1 MRTGKGEG
9 TVMTTP
15 PGDER
20 APQGRLR
27 DLESMLD
34 AVTDRAVI
42 KLGPDGDVVRWSQGA
57 QAMTGYTEDEVIGR
71 PVSVLHTDEHRNSG
85 LAEQELASAR
95 EAGLEFQGWRVRKGG
110 EQFLARIAVSPV
122 RGEDGALDGFVV
134 VLRDVTESARAES
147 LFHGLLESA
156 PDAMLIVDGDARIV
170 LVNRQTETL
179 FGFDRGELVGREI
192 EVLVPP
198 RFRTRHVGHRNGF
211 LADPRLRPMGAG
223 LELSGMRRDGTEFPV
238 EISLSPLE
246 TAEGR
251 LVAAAIRDVT
261 ERRETEQRLQRQ
273 RDEILELS
281 TPVIQVWDKVL
292 ALPIIGTLDTL
303 RATRLTEGLL
313 EKIAQTQAEVAI
325 LDISGVPTIDTQVA
339 QHLLKTVQ
347 AAALMGTVSIMS
359 GVRPETAQSM
369 VHLGIDMG
377 RLRSRN
383 TLQDALQLA
392 LAVLAERAGTAETA
406 ARALSLGESR

>member
-1 MRTGKGEG
+1 
-9 TVMTTP
+9 MTTP
-15 PGDER
+15 PVDEQD
-20 APQGRLR
+20 PQARLR
-27 DLESMLD
+27 DLEAMLD
-34 AVTDRAVI
+34 AVGDHAVI
-42 KLGPDGDVVRWSQGA
+42 KLGSDGEVVQWSRGA
-57 QAMTGYTEDEVIGR
+57 QAMTGYAEAEVVGR
-71 PVSVLHTDEHRNSG
+71 SVSVLQTAEDRDADL
-85 LAEQELASAR
+85 LAQELETVRQHGRR
-95 EAGLEFQGWRVRKGG
+95 EFEGWRVGKNG
-110 EQFLARIAVSPV
+110 ERFLSRITLTPV
-122 RGEDGALDGFVV
+122 LGDDGSVTGFVK

-156 PDAMLIVDGDARIV
+156 PDAMVIVGPDARIV
-170 LVNRQTETL
+170 LVNRQTEAL
-179 FGFDRGELVGREI
+179 FGFERDELVGREI
-192 EVLVPP
+192 EVLVPA
-198 RFRTRHVGHRNGF
+198 RFRDRHVGHRSGF
-211 LADPRLRPMGAG
+211 LAAPQVRPMGAG
-223 LELSGMRRDGTEFPV
+223 LELWGLRRDGSEFPV

-281 TPVIQVWDKVL
+281 TPVIQVWDKILV
-292 ALPIIGTLDTL
+292 LPIIGTLDTL

-313 EKIAQTQAEVAI
+313 DNISRSQAEVAI

-377 RLRSRN
+377 RLRSRA

-392 LAVLAERAGTAETA
+392 LAVLAERAGTARTA
-406 ARALSLGESR
+406 ARALTTGEQR

>member
-1 MRTGKGEG
+1 
-9 TVMTTP
+9 MTMP
-15 PGDER
+15 PGDE
-20 APQGRLR
+20 QGSSAHLR

-34 AVTDRAVI
+34 AISDHAVI
-42 KLGPDGDVVRWSQGA
+42 RLGPSGEVVRWTRA
-57 QAMTGYTEDEVIGR
+57 AEAMTGYAEDEVAGQPLSSLR
-71 PVSVLHTDEHRNSG
+71 TEEDRDAG
-85 LAEQELASAR
+85 LLEQELAAVR
-95 EAGLEFQGWRVRKGG
+95 EHGRREFQGWRVRKDG
-110 EQFLARIAVSPV
+110 ERFLAHVSLTPV
-122 RGEDGALDGFVV
+122 TDEDGAVTGFVE
-134 VLRDVTESARAES
+134 VLRDATESARAES

-156 PDAMLIVDGDARIV
+156 PDAMVIVGEDGRIV
-170 LVNRQTETL
+170 LVNRQAEAL
-179 FGFDRGELVGREI
+179 FGFERAELVGREI

-198 RFRTRHVGHRNGF
+198 RYRDRHVGHRNGF
-211 LADPRLRPMGAG
+211 LNAPQVRPMGVG
-223 LELSGMRRDGTEFPV
+223 LQLSGVRRNGTEFPV
-238 EISLSPLE
+238 EISLSPLQ
-246 TAEGR
+246 TAEGL

-261 ERRETEQRLQRQ
+261 ERRETELRLQRQ

-406 ARALSLGESR
+406 ARALTSGGRGA

>member
-1 MRTGKGEG
+1 MTRSSEG
-9 TVMTTP
+9 
-15 PGDER
+15 DR
-20 APQGRLR
+20 DPQGSLR
-27 DLESMLD
+27 DLEAMLD
-34 AVTDRAVI
+34 AVTDQAVI
-42 KLGPDGDVVRWSQGA
+42 KLGAEGEVVRWSRTA
-57 QAMTGYTEDEVIGR
+57 QAMTGYGSDEIVGR
-71 PVSVLHTDEHRNSG
+71 SVATLHT
-85 LAEQELASAR
+85 AEDR
-95 EAGLEFQGWRVRKGG
+95 DAGLVERELDAARQDGRRAFQGWRVRKGG
-110 EQFLARIAVSPV
+110 ERFLARVTLTPV
-122 RGEDGALDGFVV
+122 READGRVTGFVKT
-134 VLRDVTESARAES
+134 LQDVTESARTES

-156 PDAMLIVDGDARIV
+156 PDAMVIVGDDARIV
-170 LVNRQTETL
+170 LVNRQTEAL
-179 FGFDRGELVGREI
+179 FGFQRDELVGREI
-192 EVLVPP
+192 EVLVPS
-198 RFRTRHVGHRNGF
+198 RFRDRHVGHRTGF
-211 LADPRLRPMGAG
+211 LHDPRLRPMGAG
-223 LELSGMRRDGTEFPV
+223 LELYGMRRDGTEFPV

-392 LAVLAERAGTAETA
+392 LAVLAERAGSAELA
-406 ARALSLGESR
+406 ARALTGGEV

>member
-1 MRTGKGEG
+1 
-9 TVMTTP
+9 MTTQP
-15 PGDER
+15 VDEQD
-20 APQGRLR
+20 PQARLR
-27 DLESMLD
+27 DLETMLD
-34 AVTDRAVI
+34 ALGDHAVV
-42 KLGPDGDVVRWSQGA
+42 KLGPGGEVMRWSRSA
-57 QAMTGYTEDEVIGR
+57 QAMTGYAEAEVVGR
-71 PVSVLHTDEHRNSG
+71 PLTLLRTEEDRDAG
-85 LAEQELASAR
+85 LLEQELETVR
-95 EAGLEFQGWRVRKGG
+95 EHGRREFQGWRVRGNG
-110 EQFLARIAVSPV
+110 ERFLSHITLSPV
-122 RGEDGALDGFVV
+122 TGHDGTVTGFVE
-134 VLRDVTESARAES
+134 VLRDVTESARTES

-156 PDAMLIVDGDARIV
+156 PDAMVIVGPDARIV
-170 LVNRQTETL
+170 LVNRQAEAL
-179 FGFDRGELVGREI
+179 FGFERDELVGREI
-192 EVLVPP
+192 EVLVPA
-198 RFRTRHVGHRNGF
+198 RFRDRHVGHRTGF
-211 LADPRLRPMGAG
+211 LAAPQVRPMGAG
-223 LELSGMRRDGTEFPV
+223 LELWGLRRDGTEFPV

-261 ERRETEQRLQRQ
+261 DRRETEQRLQRQ

-281 TPVIQVWDKVL
+281 TPVIQVWDKILV
-292 ALPIIGTLDTL
+292 LPIIGTLDTL

-313 EKIAQTQAEVAI
+313 DNIARSQAEVAI

-377 RLRSRN
+377 RLRSRG

-392 LAVLAERAGTAETA
+392 LSVLAERAGTAQTA
-406 ARALSLGESR
+406 ARALTSGEPR

>member
-1 MRTGKGEG
+1 
-9 TVMTTP
+9 MTASSA
-15 PGDER
+15 DEQD
-20 APQGRLR
+20 PQPRLR
-27 DLESMLD
+27 DLEAMLD
-34 AVTDRAVI
+34 ALADHAVI
-42 KLGPDGDVVRWSQGA
+42 KLGPAGEVARWSRGA
-57 QAMTGYTEDEVIGR
+57 QALTGYTEAEVLGR
-71 PVSVLHTDEHRNSG
+71 SVSVLQTAEDRDAG
-85 LAEQELASAR
+85 LLAQELETAR
-95 EAGLEFQGWRVRKGG
+95 QHGRREFEGWRVTKSG
-110 EQFLARIAVSPV
+110 ERFLSRITLTPIV
-122 RGEDGALDGFVV
+122 GDDGSVTGFVK

-156 PDAMLIVDGDARIV
+156 PDAMVIVGPDARIV
-170 LVNRQTETL
+170 LVNRQAEAL
-179 FGFDRGELVGREI
+179 FGFERDELVGQEI
-192 EVLVPP
+192 EVLVPT
-198 RFRTRHVGHRNGF
+198 RFRRNHVGHRTGF
-211 LADPRLRPMGAG
+211 LAAPQVRPMGAG
-223 LELSGMRRDGTEFPV
+223 LELWGLRRDGSEFPV

-281 TPVIQVWDKVL
+281 TPVIQVWDKILV
-292 ALPIIGTLDTL
+292 LPIIGTLDTL

-313 EKIAQTQAEVAI
+313 DSIARSQAEVAI

-377 RLRSRN
+377 RLRSRG

-392 LAVLAERAGTAETA
+392 LAVLAERSGTAQTA
-406 ARALSLGESR
+406 ARALTSGEPR

>member
-1 MRTGKGEG
+1 MTRSSEG
-9 TVMTTP
+9 
-15 PGDER
+15 GRD
-20 APQGRLR
+20 PQGGLR
-27 DLESMLD
+27 DLEAMLD
-34 AVTDRAVI
+34 AVTDQAVI
-42 KLGPDGDVVRWSQGA
+42 KLGPEGEVVRWSRTA
-57 QAMTGYTEDEVIGR
+57 QAMTGYGSDEIVGR
-71 PVSVLHTDEHRNSG
+71 SVAALHTAEDRDAG
-85 LAEQELASAR
+85 LVEQELDAAR
-95 EAGLEFQGWRVRKGG
+95 QDGRRAFQGWRVRKGG
-110 EQFLARIAVSPV
+110 ERFLARVTLTPV
-122 RGEDGALDGFVV
+122 READGRVTGFVKT
-134 VLRDVTESARAES
+134 LQDVTESARAES

-156 PDAMLIVDGDARIV
+156 PDAMVIVGPDARIV
-170 LVNRQTETL
+170 LVNRQTEAL
-179 FGFDRGELVGREI
+179 FGFQRDELVGREI
-192 EVLVPP
+192 EVLVPS
-198 RFRTRHVGHRNGF
+198 RFRDRHVGHRTGF
-211 LADPRLRPMGAG
+211 LHDPRLRPMGAG
-223 LELSGMRRDGTEFPV
+223 LELYGMRRDGSEFPV

-246 TAEGR
+246 TAEGQ

-392 LAVLAERAGTAETA
+392 LAVLAERAGSAELA
-406 ARALSLGESR
+406 ARALTGGEV

>member
-1 MRTGKGEG
+1 
-9 TVMTTP
+9 MTMP
-15 PGDER
+15 PQD
-20 APQGRLR
+20 GRDQHRNVR
-27 DLESMLD
+27 DVEEMLD
-34 AVTDRAVI
+34 AITDHAVV
-42 KLGPDGDVVRWSQGA
+42 KLGPGGEVVRWSRSA
-57 QAMTGYTEDEVIGR
+57 REMTGYTVSEVEGQPLALLRTAED
-71 PVSVLHTDEHRNSG
+71 
-85 LAEQELASAR
+85 R
-95 EAGLEFQGWRVRKGG
+95 EAGLVEQELDAVRRDGRREFQGWRVRKGG
-110 EQFLARIAVSPV
+110 ERFLAHTVLTPV
-122 RGEDGALDGFVV
+122 HGEDGTVTGFVE
-134 VLRDVTESARAES
+134 VLKDATESARAES

-156 PDAMLIVDGDARIV
+156 PDAMVIVGSDGRIV

-179 FGFDRGELVGREI
+179 FGFERADLVGREI

-198 RFRTRHVGHRNGF
+198 RFRDRHIGHRNGF
-211 LADPRLRPMGAG
+211 LADPRLRPMGVG
-223 LELSGMRRDGTEFPV
+223 LQLSGMRRNGTEFPI
-238 EISLSPLE
+238 EISLSPLD
-246 TAEGR
+246 TSEGT

-392 LAVLAERAGTAETA
+392 LAVLAERAGTAASAT
-406 ARALSLGESR
+406 RALSAGGRGE

>member
-1 MRTGKGEG
+1 
-9 TVMTTP
+9 MTTP
-15 PGDER
+15 PEGDQD
-20 APQGRLR
+20 PQADLR
-27 DLESMLD
+27 DLEAMLD
-34 AVTDRAVI
+34 AVTDQAIVG
-42 KLGPDGDVVRWSQGA
+42 LGPDGDVVRWSRTA
-57 QAMTGYTEDEVIGR
+57 EALTGHAEAEVLGR
-71 PVSVLHTDEHRNSG
+71 SASVLHTEEDRT
-85 LAEQELASAR
+85 AAVMEQELESAR
-95 EAGLEFQGWRVRKGG
+95 QDGRREFQGWRVRKNG
-110 EQFLARIAVSPV
+110 ERFLARIALTPV
-122 RGEDGALDGFVV
+122 RDEAGAVTGFVKV
-134 VLRDVTESARAES
+134 FQDVTESARVES

-156 PDAMLIVDGDARIV
+156 PDAMVIVGADARIV
-170 LVNRQTETL
+170 LVNRQTEAL
-179 FGFDRGELVGREI
+179 FGFERAELMGREI

-198 RFRTRHVGHRNGF
+198 RFHGRHVGHRNGF
-211 LADPRLRPMGAG
+211 LSDPRLRPMGAG

-251 LVAAAIRDVT
+251 LVVAAIRDVT
-261 ERRETEQRLQRQ
+261 ERRETEQRLLRQ

-347 AAALMGTVSIMS
+347 AAGLMGTVSIMS

-392 LAVLAERAGTAETA
+392 LAVLAERTGTAATA
-406 ARALSLGESR
+406 ARSLMSGEPQ

>member
-1 MRTGKGEG
+1 
-9 TVMTTP
+9 
-15 PGDER
+15 
-20 APQGRLR
+20 
-27 DLESMLD
+27 MLD
-34 AVTDRAVI
+34 AVTDQALI
-42 KLGPDGDVVRWSQGA
+42 KISPSGQVVRWSRA
-57 QAMTGYTEDEVIGR
+57 AASMTGYTDAEMVGR
-71 PVSVLHTDEHRNSG
+71 SVSVLHTAEDRDAG
-85 LAEQELASAR
+85 LLDQELAAAR
-95 EAGLEFQGWRVRKGG
+95 NERRWSFEGWRIRKGG
-110 EQFLARIAVSPV
+110 ERFLARVALTPVLGEEGAVT
-122 RGEDGALDGFVV
+122 GFVLA
-134 VLRDVTESARAES
+134 LRDVTESARAES
-147 LFHGLLESA
+147 MFHGLLESA
-156 PDAMLIVDGDARIV
+156 PDAMVIVGPDGRIV

-198 RFRTRHVGHRNGF
+198 RYRDRHVGHRNGF
-211 LADPRLRPMGAG
+211 LTGPRLRPMGAG
-223 LELSGMRRDGTEFPV
+223 LQLSGMRRDGTEFPL
-238 EISLSPLE
+238 EISLSPLQ
-246 TAEGR
+246 TAEGL

-347 AAALMGTVSIMS
+347 AAALMGAVSILS

-392 LAVLAERAGTAETA
+392 LALLAERAGTAETA
-406 ARALSLGESR
+406 TRALSMGGSL

>member
-1 MRTGKGEG
+1 MRE
-9 TVMTTP
+9 
-15 PGDER
+15 
-20 APQGRLR
+20 
-27 DLESMLD
+27 LESMLD
-34 AVTDRAVI
+34 AVTDQALI
-42 KLGPDGDVVRWSQGA
+42 KISPSGQVVRWSRA
-57 QAMTGYTEDEVIGR
+57 AASMTGYTDAEVVGR
-71 PVSVLHTDEHRNSG
+71 SVSVLHTAEDRDAG
-85 LAEQELASAR
+85 LLDQELAAAR
-95 EAGLEFQGWRVRKGG
+95 KERRWSFEGWRIRKGG
-110 EQFLARIAVSPV
+110 ERFLARVALTPVLGEEGAVT
-122 RGEDGALDGFVV
+122 GFILA
-134 VLRDVTESARAES
+134 LRDVTESARAES

-156 PDAMLIVDGDARIV
+156 PDAMVIVGPDGRIV

-179 FGFDRGELVGREI
+179 FGFERGELVGREI

-198 RFRTRHVGHRNGF
+198 RYRDRHVGHRNGF
-211 LADPRLRPMGAG
+211 LTGPRLRPMGEG
-223 LELSGMRRDGTEFPV
+223 LQLSGMRRDGTEFPL
-238 EISLSPLE
+238 EISLSPLQ
-246 TAEGR
+246 TAEGL

-347 AAALMGTVSIMS
+347 AAALMGAVSILS

-392 LAVLAERAGTAETA
+392 LALLAERAGTAETA
-406 ARALSLGESR
+406 TRALSMGGSL

>member
-1 MRTGKGEG
+1 
-9 TVMTTP
+9 
-15 PGDER
+15 
-20 APQGRLR
+20 
-27 DLESMLD
+27 MLD
-34 AVTDRAVI
+34 AITDQAVI
-42 KLGPDGDVVRWSQGA
+42 KLGPDGEVVRWSGTA
-57 QAMTGYTEDEVIGR
+57 QAMTGYTQEEMVGR
-71 PVSVLHTDEHRNSG
+71 SVEVLHTPED
-85 LAEQELASAR
+85 R
-95 EAGLEFQGWRVRKGG
+95 EAGLAGQELDAAEDGRRAFQGWRVRRSG
-110 EQFLARIAVSPV
+110 ERFLAQVTLAPVYGEGGAVT
-122 RGEDGALDGFVV
+122 GFVKT
-134 VLRDVTESARAES
+134 LKDVTEAARAES

-156 PDAMLIVDGDARIV
+156 PDAMLIVGQDARIV
-170 LVNRQTETL
+170 LVNRRTEAL
-179 FGFDRGELVGREI
+179 FGFERDELVGREI
-192 EVLVPP
+192 EVLVPA
-198 RFRTRHVGHRNGF
+198 RFRDRHVGHRSGF

-223 LELSGMRRDGTEFPV
+223 LELYGMRRDGTEFPV

-313 EKIAQTQAEVAI
+313 EKIARTQAEVAI

-392 LAVLAERAGTAETA
+392 LAVLAERAGTAATA
-406 ARALSLGESR
+406 AQALRSGGSR

>member
-1 MRTGKGEG
+1 
-9 TVMTTP
+9 MTTP
-15 PGDER
+15 PGGGLD
-20 APQGRLR
+20 PQASLR
-27 DLESMLD
+27 DLEMMLD
-34 AVTDRAVI
+34 AVTDHAVV
-42 KLGPDGDVVRWSQGA
+42 KLGPGGEVVRWSRSA
-57 QAMTGYTEDEVIGR
+57 QALTGYTEPELVGQS
-71 PVSVLHTDEHRNSG
+71 VSLLHTEEDRDAG
-85 LAEQELASAR
+85 LMEQELESTR
-95 EAGLEFQGWRVRKGG
+95 QDGRREFQGWRVRKDG
-110 EQFLARIAVSPV
+110 ERFLAHISLTPV
-122 RGEDGALDGFVV
+122 RGEDGAVTGFVEV
-134 VLRDVTESARAES
+134 FRDVTESARAES

-156 PDAMLIVDGDARIV
+156 PDAMVIVGPDARIV
-170 LVNRQTETL
+170 LVNRQAEAL
-179 FGFDRGELVGREI
+179 FGFERAELVGREI

-198 RFRTRHVGHRNGF
+198 RFRDRHVGHRSGF

-223 LELSGMRRDGTEFPV
+223 LELSGMRWDGTEFPV

-246 TAEGR
+246 TAEGT

-261 ERRETEQRLQRQ
+261 ERRETEQRLLRQ

-392 LAVLAERAGTAETA
+392 LAVLAERAGTAAAA
-406 ARALSLGESR
+406 ARALTSGESQ

>member
-1 MRTGKGEG
+1 
-9 TVMTTP
+9 
-15 PGDER
+15 
-20 APQGRLR
+20 
-27 DLESMLD
+27 MLD
-34 AVTDRAVI
+34 AVTDQALI
-42 KLGPDGDVVRWSQGA
+42 KISPSGQVVRWSRA
-57 QAMTGYTEDEVIGR
+57 AASMTGYTGAEMVGR
-71 PVSVLHTDEHRNSG
+71 SVSVLHTAEDRDAG
-85 LAEQELASAR
+85 LLDQELAAAR
-95 EAGLEFQGWRVRKGG
+95 EERRWSFEGWRIRKGG
-110 EQFLARIAVSPV
+110 ERFLARVALTPVLGEEGAVT
-122 RGEDGALDGFVV
+122 GFVLA
-134 VLRDVTESARAES
+134 LRDVTESARAES
-147 LFHGLLESA
+147 MFHGLLESA
-156 PDAMLIVDGDARIV
+156 PDAMVIVGPDGRIV

-198 RFRTRHVGHRNGF
+198 RYRDRHVGHRNGF
-211 LADPRLRPMGAG
+211 LTGPRLRPMGAG
-223 LELSGMRRDGTEFPV
+223 LQLSGMRRDGTEFPL
-238 EISLSPLE
+238 EISLSPLQ
-246 TAEGR
+246 TAEGL

-347 AAALMGTVSIMS
+347 AAALMGAVSILS

-392 LAVLAERAGTAETA
+392 LALLAERAGTAETA
-406 ARALSLGESR
+406 TRALSMGGSL

>member
-1 MRTGKGEG
+1 
-9 TVMTTP
+9 MTTP
-15 PGDER
+15 VEDGQDSQ
-20 APQGRLR
+20 ASLR
-27 DLESMLD
+27 DLEEMLD
-34 AVTDRAVI
+34 AVTDHAVI
-42 KLGPDGDVVRWSQGA
+42 KLGPGGEVVRWSRSA
-57 QAMTGYTEDEVIGR
+57 EAMTGYAEGELVGR
-71 PVSVLHTDEHRNSG
+71 PLSVLRTEEDRDAG
-85 LAEQELASAR
+85 LVEQELETVR
-95 EAGLEFQGWRVRKGG
+95 RDGRREFQSWRVRKGG
-110 EQFLARIAVSPV
+110 ERFLAHIALTPL
-122 RGEDGALDGFVV
+122 RGADGEVTGFVKV
-134 VLRDVTESARAES
+134 MSDATESARAES

-156 PDAMLIVDGDARIV
+156 PDAMVIVGPDARIV
-170 LVNRQTETL
+170 LVNRQTEAL
-179 FGFDRGELVGREI
+179 FGFERQELVGREI

-198 RFRTRHVGHRNGF
+198 RFRNRHIGHRNGF

-223 LELSGMRRDGTEFPV
+223 LELWGLRRDGTEFPI

-246 TAEGR
+246 TSEGTR
-251 LVAAAIRDVT
+251 VAAAIRDVT

-392 LAVLAERAGTAETA
+392 LAVLTERAGTAASA
-406 ARALSLGESR
+406 ARALYAGGLGE

>member
-1 MRTGKGEG
+1 
-9 TVMTTP
+9 
-15 PGDER
+15 
-20 APQGRLR
+20 
-27 DLESMLD
+27 MLD
-34 AVTDRAVI
+34 AVTDHAVI
-42 KLGPDGDVVRWSQGA
+42 KLGPGGEIVRWSSSA
-57 QAMTGYTEDEVIGR
+57 QAMTGYAEAELMGQ
-71 PVSVLHTDEHRNSG
+71 PVSVLHTEEDRGAG
-85 LAEQELASAR
+85 LMEQELESAR
-95 EAGLEFQGWRVRKGG
+95 QDGRREFQGWRVRKGG
-110 EQFLARIAVSPV
+110 ERFLAQIALMPV
-122 RGEDGALDGFVV
+122 RGADGAVTGFVEV
-134 VLRDVTESARAES
+134 FRDVTESARAES

-156 PDAMLIVDGDARIV
+156 PDAMVIVGSDARIV
-170 LVNRQTETL
+170 LVNRQTEAL
-179 FGFDRGELVGREI
+179 FGFERGELVGREI

-198 RFRTRHVGHRNGF
+198 RFRDRHVGHRNGF
-211 LADPRLRPMGAG
+211 LTDPRLRPMGAG

-261 ERRETEQRLQRQ
+261 ERRETEQRLLRQ

-392 LAVLAERAGTAETA
+392 LAVLAERAGTAA
-406 ARALSLGESR
+406 AAGRTLTLGESR